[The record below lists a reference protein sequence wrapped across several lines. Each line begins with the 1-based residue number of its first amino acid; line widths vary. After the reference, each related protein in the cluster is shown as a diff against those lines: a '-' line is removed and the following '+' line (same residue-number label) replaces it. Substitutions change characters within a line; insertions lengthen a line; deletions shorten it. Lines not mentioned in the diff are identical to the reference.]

1 MIFLGQED
9 LVPALL
15 AFEFDTRWVDRTTSL
30 SEWKHK
36 ISRKFLIPRGS
47 NKISTKSRNGKKSQK
62 QIN

>member
-36 ISRKFLIPRGS
+36 IS
-47 NKISTKSRNGKKSQK
+47 
-62 QIN
+62 